1 MASPW
6 VAGVKVEENKRKGY
20 ETRMGSR
27 GEVELKK
34 EKIVFFL
41 KIYEDQLGSKSEQ
54 QPFPGN
60 CFRKLFGYFNDTN

>member
-34 EKIVFFL
+34 EKIGFFFEN
-41 KIYEDQLGSKSEQ
+41 I
-54 QPFPGN
+54 
-60 CFRKLFGYFNDTN
+60 